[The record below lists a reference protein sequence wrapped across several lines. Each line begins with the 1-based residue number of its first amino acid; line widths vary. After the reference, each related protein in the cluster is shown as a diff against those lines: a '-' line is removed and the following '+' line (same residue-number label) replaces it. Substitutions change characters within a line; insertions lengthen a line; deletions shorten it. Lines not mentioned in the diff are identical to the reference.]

1 MTAFTNWLEDNL
13 TLLID
18 TATARLSQDEAL
30 RSEVNESVSAFY
42 DSFLQSIRYKN
53 AGILNT
59 ILIDWVESRSAP
71 TDTTSTELIA
81 VLSTLKQ
88 VMWERIQGTTSSADV
103 VDYLLA
109 SEQLFRE
116 SSIFLSRLES
126 ENLLSSLRSQLQKAQ
141 SRIEQ
146 LDKSKSNFIA
156 VAAHELRTPLTL
168 VEGYLGMLSNNPLI
182 TGNQDATLLIEG
194 VEGGTKRLREI
205 ISDLIDVSL
214 LDLELMELYF
224 QPVWLRQM
232 LGTMAR
238 NVEKT
243 LDQRNLELVI
253 QESTIPAQLTY
264 ADQDRLMQ
272 VIQKIMMNA
281 IKYTPDGGS
290 IVIKGRELPGFADV
304 SIIDNGIGIA
314 IENLS
319 RIFDTFSAL
328 GDVAL
333 HSSGKTKF
341 KGGGPGLGLPIAKG
355 IIEAHG
361 GTIWAESDGYD
372 EETYPGCTFHI
383 MIPMRDA
390 PPDDKIATVL
400 KSEITVEDEL

>member
-1 MTAFTNWLEDNL
+1 MMAFVNWLQDHL
-13 TLLID
+13 TTLID
-18 TATARLSQDEAL
+18 MATARLSQDEAL

-42 DSFLQSIRYKN
+42 DSFWQSIRN
-53 AGILNT
+53 DNIGILNT

-71 TDTTSTELIA
+71 TDTSSTELIS
-81 VLSTLKQ
+81 VLTTLKE
-88 VMWERIQGTTSSADV
+88 VMWEHIQTTCAANEAVSFLLQSERLFSQSA
-103 VDYLLA
+103 
-109 SEQLFRE
+109 
-116 SSIFLSRLES
+116 IFLARLET
-126 ENLLSSLRSQLQKAQ
+126 ENLLSSLQAQLQKAQ
-141 SRIEQ
+141 TRIEQ

-168 VEGYLGMLSNNPLI
+168 VEGYLGMLANNLRAA
-182 TGNQDATLLIEG
+182 GNQDITLLVDG

-238 NVEKT
+238 NIEKT
-243 LDQRNLELVI
+243 LRQRNLELVI
-253 QESTIPAQLTY
+253 EEATIPLQLTY

-272 VIQKIMMNA
+272 ALQKIVTNA
-281 IKYTPDGGS
+281 IKYTPDGGR
-290 IVIKGRELPGFADV
+290 ILIRGREFPGFADV
-304 SIIDNGIGIA
+304 SITDNGIGIA
-314 IENLS
+314 PENLS

-361 GTIWAESDGYD
+361 GTIWAESDGHD
-372 EETYPGCTFHI
+372 EETCPGSTFHI
-383 MIPMRDA
+383 MIPIRDT
-390 PPDDKIATVL
+390 PPDDKITTVL
-400 KSEITVEDEL
+400 KSEIIVEDE

>member
-272 VIQKIMMNA
+272 AIQKIMMNA

>member
-1 MTAFTNWLEDNL
+1 MTAFANWLEDNL
-13 TLLID
+13 TPLID

-42 DSFLQSIRYKN
+42 DSFLQSIRHKN

-88 VMWERIQGTTSSADV
+88 VMWEHIQVTASSGDV
-103 VDYLLA
+103 VNHLLA

-182 TGNQDATLLIEG
+182 TGAQDTALLVEG

-214 LDLELMELYF
+214 LDLDLMELYF

-243 LDQRNLELVI
+243 LNQRNLELVI
-253 QESTIPAQLTY
+253 HESTIPAQLTY

-272 VIQKIMMNA
+272 AVQKIMMNA
-281 IKYTPDGGS
+281 IKYTPDGGL

-304 SIIDNGIGIA
+304 SIIDSGIGIA
-314 IENLS
+314 PENLS

-383 MIPMRDA
+383 MIPMRDT

-400 KSEITVEDEL
+400 KSEITVEDEI